1 MLCTHH
7 SILGT
12 TFSDGRDSF
21 HCKDEDTKHREVK
34 RLPKASEG
42 LGARQPLGREERR
55 FQSSE
60 GGRGSSAALRP
71 ETHGAGRPAQGLSP
85 LLGVMKEVSLVQ
97 VTGEMHHK
105 LETGHHLTSTSLAS
119 FFFFFVITQMNLSHL

>member
-55 FQSSE
+55 FPSSE
-60 GGRGSSAALRP
+60 GGRESSAALRP
-71 ETHGAGRPAQGLSP
+71 ETHGGWAASAGPLTTPGGDERGLIGAGDRRNASQVGNRPS
-85 LLGVMKEVSLVQ
+85 SY
-97 VTGEMHHK
+97 
-105 LETGHHLTSTSLAS
+105 
-119 FFFFFVITQMNLSHL
+119 